1 MKFYNVSLNRFMSPV
16 FERKII
22 MAESEECIQ
31 KRFENSC
38 YIDSIT
44 EVTKPNKVD
53 LILWD

>member
-1 MKFYNVSLNRFMSPV
+1 MKFYNVSLNRFMSPI

-22 MAESEECIQ
+22 MAESEDQIN

-38 YIDSIT
+38 YINSIT
-44 EVTKPNKVD
+44 EVTKPHKVD